1 MEKNLSGK
9 NGISIRLLTE
19 KLKKEMTK
27 NTSPIEKKRKT
38 KNSFS
43 KGKLTTSDW
52 KNISIG
58 LKLLDRIAH
67 EGFSTQEEQLL
78 DGKSDIS
85 KLKKEILCYRNIM
98 EDFIMRLSKGA
109 RDEYEL
115 QKRMELLPDYSQI
128 AQAARDGIIVKQE
141 RKIYLSL
148 QLMNKIIW
156 KNY

>member
-1 MEKNLSGK
+1 
-9 NGISIRLLTE
+9 
-19 KLKKEMTK
+19 
-27 NTSPIEKKRKT
+27 
-38 KNSFS
+38 
-43 KGKLTTSDW
+43 
-52 KNISIG
+52 
-58 LKLLDRIAH
+58 
-67 EGFSTQEEQLL
+67 
-78 DGKSDIS
+78 
-85 KLKKEILCYRNIM
+85 
-98 EDFIMRLSKGA
+98 MRLSKGA